1 MSGIDKI
8 GGAGALNVS
17 SNQSRQRNTEI
28 HVSEATSSKNINK
41 QDVAV
46 VAAAESKRD
55 AQSES
60 NNKEKEGYVQGEITT
75 EKVKAAVDDINK
87 QIKQNVRHTQCSFK
101 YHEETNRI
109 SITVKDSDTD
119 EVIKEIPPEKALDML
134 AKAWEL
140 AGLMVD
146 EKR

>member
-28 HVSEATSSKNINK
+28 HVSEAASSKNINK